1 MVPLRHLSLKFGF
14 ATMPKG
20 WARRLVWGP
29 GPLPRLSDTAS
40 SCPHAFSLIPA
51 HALWGVVCF
60 MWPWVGPAVL
70 VSKTR
75 RHPPR
80 KVKQGF
86 RIPTREPQLVPPGP
100 LATPG
105 TSLLRG
111 KFVPSPYGGSWPTS
125 TEKMMIKMITWT
137 WHNLRFAVVLKKKT
151 HFEL

>member
-14 ATMPKG
+14 AAMPKG

-51 HALWGVVCF
+51 HALWRVILF
-60 MWPWVGPAVL
+60 LWPWVGPAVL

-100 LATPG
+100 SFSPVEVGQEAPWGLGTNLLYAKVWPG
-105 TSLLRG
+105 VVNG
-111 KFVPSPYGGSWPTS
+111 PGGTNSGDRVGNRKPCTVW
-125 TEKMMIKMITWT
+125 
-137 WHNLRFAVVLKKKT
+137 
-151 HFEL
+151 

>member
-51 HALWGVVCF
+51 HALWRVILF
-60 MWPWVGPAVL
+60 LWPWVGPAVL

-86 RIPTREPQLVPPGP
+86 LFPHPRAPYSTARPINNPRGYFSLRKICSQPLLGLLANFNRKMTLFFSVEVGQEPP
-100 LATPG
+100 
-105 TSLLRG
+105 
-111 KFVPSPYGGSWPTS
+111 
-125 TEKMMIKMITWT
+125 
-137 WHNLRFAVVLKKKT
+137 
-151 HFEL
+151 

>member
-1 MVPLRHLSLKFGF
+1 MDV
-14 ATMPKG
+14 
-20 WARRLVWGP
+20 RLGGTVVTLNGASSAPFVEIWVRNNAEGVGEEAGVGP

-51 HALWGVVCF
+51 HALWRVILF
-60 MWPWVGPAVL
+60 LWPWVGPAVL

-75 RHPPR
+75 RQPPR

-105 TSLLRG
+105 TT
-111 KFVPSPYGGSWPTS
+111 P
-125 TEKMMIKMITWT
+125 
-137 WHNLRFAVVLKKKT
+137 H
-151 HFEL
+151 